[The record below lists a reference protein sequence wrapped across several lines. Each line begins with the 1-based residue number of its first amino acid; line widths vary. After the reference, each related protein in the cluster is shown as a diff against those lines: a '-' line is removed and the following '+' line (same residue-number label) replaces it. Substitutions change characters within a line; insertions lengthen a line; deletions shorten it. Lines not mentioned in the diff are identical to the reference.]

1 MENVKTPL
9 FIFKVRPESGFT
21 LNDKSPLNVLRE
33 VTTLDLCREPT
44 ISLGGTI

>member
-1 MENVKTPL
+1 M
-9 FIFKVRPESGFT
+9 FKVKPLSGLT
-21 LNDKSPLNVLRE
+21 LNDKSPRKVLRD

>member
-9 FIFKVRPESGFT
+9 FMLRVRPVSGLT
-21 LNDKSPLNVLRE
+21 LNDKSPLNVLRD

-44 ISLGGTI
+44 ISLGGTM